1 MCPGHGFEGKGRI
14 WMDIMFQN
22 SSFQLTPA
30 KCPAS
35 ENVVPV
41 IFGRTVNAIRNTASF
56 GNTLANYGVANK
68 TTLN

>member
-1 MCPGHGFEGKGRI
+1 MCQGHGFEGKDCV
-14 WMDIMFQN
+14 WMDITFQN
-22 SSFQLTPA
+22 SSLQLTPA

-41 IFGRTVNAIRNTASF
+41 SFGRTVNGIRNTASF
-56 GNTLANYGVANK
+56 GNTLANYGVSNK